1 MSQPWF
7 RKVQAKRKHKPYRAK
22 LLRLILGG
30 KVSYGMLR
38 LFVCLL
44 RNEDGFT
51 AVECGI
57 LGCLTVI
64 FAEKFIAPF

>member
-1 MSQPWF
+1 
-7 RKVQAKRKHKPYRAK
+7 
-22 LLRLILGG
+22 
-30 KVSYGMLR
+30 MLR
-38 LFVCLL
+38 LFVCLV

-64 FAEKFIAPF
+64 FAEKFIAPFEPPHCNELGWDEPNHPGLRSAILTR